1 MRTTL
6 SLTMTI
12 LAMTVVAATT
22 EVAALGNWQQW
33 HNSLKPQGEPGQEI
47 ALAVSGNTEYVI
59 VIPEQ
64 PTPQEQ
70 KAAEELA
77 HWLGEMTGAEFPVVS
92 DAEPA
97 VPTEISV
104 GRTSRLAKAGLAVA
118 NQGLGEEGYAIAQQ
132 GQRLFLIGGT
142 KRGPLNAVYCLLEE
156 DLGCRWYSPEV
167 TRVLQ
172 RPTVRVK
179 VVLRK
184 YIPPVKMRNPRGWSV
199 RDANWCLRNQV
210 NGNNAPI
217 PEELGG
223 HYNYAIWCH
232 SFRRLVPPDKHFD
245 EHPEYYSL
253 VNGKRT
259 PRQLCV
265 TNMEAAEIA
274 ARNVIKILDEHPQA
288 EFISVSYNDGRGFCE
303 CERCTALNEAE
314 ESQAGSLIPFVNRV
328 AEIVEPAHPDV
339 FISTLAYL
347 ETGKPPKTVR
357 PRHNVAIRF
366 CTDRTMWPYPFKP
379 VRDQEE
385 YLQWFLG
392 WTRIHKPITI
402 WDYPVNY
409 SHYLAPMPNIGVIAD
424 NIRFFAEHGV
434 MGIMEQDPTSRGR
447 ERQFMRSWI
456 YAKLLWDPSRDTGQ
470 LMQDFIWGYYG
481 KSAPMIAEYNELLQQ
496 TGEKHNA
503 RETQSCRYAMDVEFL
518 SREFLEAA
526 EKILD
531 RAARRAE
538 NDEIL
543 GRVQEARLPLMYVK
557 LERGPEFVGEGYPA
571 LIDRFAEICRR
582 CDISHISDK
591 ARLQH
596 KVKEW
601 QGKWRVYTEMADVA
615 KTSRIQHLSDV
626 WKFAADRDN
635 VGVAEKWF
643 AAGFDD
649 SSWAQLRS
657 DLGMKGWEDQG
668 YAGYD
673 GYGWYR
679 QNLQVPRE
687 MEGKRLYLY
696 FGAVDEQAWVYLNG
710 DRAFTHTVASTGQ
723 RVGVLWKKPFAFEA
737 TGHLVPGQANLLA
750 VRVHDSM
757 AMGGVWQPVYLVASE
772 IDLDT
777 ALIKALLARA
787 GTMP

>member
-6 SLTMTI
+6 SLTMT
-12 LAMTVVAATT
+12 VVAMAVLAATA

-33 HNSLKPQGEPGQEI
+33 HNSLKPSGTPTNEI
-47 ALAVSGNTEYVI
+47 TLAVNGTTEYV
-59 VIPEQ
+59 VVVPHSA
-64 PTPQEQ
+64 TTQEQ

-77 HWLGEMTGAEFPVVS
+77 HWLGEMTGAQFPVVS
-92 DAEPA
+92 DAQA
-97 VPTEISV
+97 AIPTEISI
-104 GRTSRLAKAGLAVA
+104 GETNRRASG
-118 NQGLGEEGYAIAQQ
+118 GWDLGDDGYAIVPK
-132 GQRLFLIGGT
+132 GKRLFLLGG
-142 KRGPLNAVYCLLEE
+142 KARGPLSAVFALLEE
-156 DLGCRWYSPEV
+156 DLGCRWYAPEA

-172 RPTVRVK
+172 RATVRVK
-179 VVLRK
+179 VMLRK

-232 SFRRLVPPDKHFD
+232 SFRQLVPPDKHFD

-259 PRQLCV
+259 PGQLCV

-274 ARNVIKILDEHPQA
+274 ARNVIKILDQRPNA
-288 EFISVSYNDGRGFCE
+288 ELISVSYNDGRGFCE

-314 ESQAGSLIPFVNRV
+314 ESQAGSLILFVNRV

-347 ETGKPPKTVR
+347 ATGKPPKTVR

-366 CTDRTMWPYPFKP
+366 CTDRTMWRYPFQP
-379 VRDQEE
+379 VREQED
-385 YLQWFLG
+385 YLDWFLG

-409 SHYLAPMPNIGVIAD
+409 SHYLAPMPNIEVIAD

-481 KSAPMIAEYNELLQQ
+481 RSAPMIAEYNELLQQ

-526 EKILD
+526 EKIFD
-531 RAARRAE
+531 CAASQAE
-538 NDEIL
+538 NDEIRH
-543 GRVQEARLPLMYVK
+543 RVQEARLPLMYVK
-557 LERGPEFVGEGYPA
+557 LQRGPEFVGKEYPA
-571 LIDRFAEICRR
+571 RSDDFATLCRQQG
-582 CDISHISDK
+582 ITHITDK
-591 ARLQH
+591 ARLND
-596 KVKEW
+596 KLEEW
-601 QGKWRVYTEMADVA
+601 RGNWRVYTELAEVEKVSQVQA
-615 KTSRIQHLSDV
+615 LANV
-626 WKFAADRDN
+626 WKFAPDRNN

-643 AAGFDD
+643 SATVDD
-649 SSWAQLRS
+649 NSWAQLRS

-668 YAGYD
+668 YGGYD

-679 QNLQVPRE
+679 QRFQVPAD

-696 FGAVDEQAWVYLNG
+696 FGAVDEQAWIYLNG
-710 DRAFTHTVASTGQ
+710 TRAFEHTVASTG
-723 RVGVLWKKPFAFEA
+723 RNVNALWKEPFAYEA
-737 TGHLVPGQANLLA
+737 TGHLEPGQSNVVA

-757 AMGGVWQPVYLVASE
+757 GMGGIWKPVYLVSSDRE
-772 IDLDT
+772 LDT
-777 ALIKALLARA
+777 ALIKALLAREQI
-787 GTMP
+787 MP